1 VRSVPIEAIARPDG
15 GDLVDRFAVQYAP
28 SATIYAW
35 LREQARSSRASPADR
50 RALLVGDP
58 PFREEHVAE
67 IPADGGIETVSYAL
81 TAVSDSAL
89 SRVLRG
95 ERDALGSLPRLAWAR
110 REIDGIAAVTKNA
123 DRLVGQD
130 ASEARLR
137 AIVSDGRMG
146 HYDVVHFATHAIIDN
161 ERPEISTLVLSQVK
175 DAEAPAPNAQAQAI
189 DGIVSASEIM
199 REWSLD
205 AELAVLSGCETAL
218 GLRTIDGTWGL
229 AQTFLQAGAR
239 SVVVSLW
246 PVDDEATALLM
257 TKFYEL
263 WTAPPAAEPART
275 VGAPPPAGKAGALSA
290 AKRWLRD
297 LEDPIGSRRF
307 AHPYFWSGFVL
318 IGDGS

>member
-1 VRSVPIEAIARPDG
+1 
-15 GDLVDRFAVQYAP
+15 
-28 SATIYAW
+28 
-35 LREQARSSRASPADR
+35 
-50 RALLVGDP
+50 
-58 PFREEHVAE
+58 
-67 IPADGGIETVSYAL
+67 
-81 TAVSDSAL
+81 
-89 SRVLRG
+89 
-95 ERDALGSLPRLAWAR
+95 
-110 REIDGIAAVTKNA
+110 VTKNA